1 MCWFY
6 GKVSSN
12 IESTDLH
19 MPPIAQPRRHLHR
32 NGEEKDDC
40 YLIKKE
46 RERKVVKFN
55 LNSRKSITSKCYM
68 RTFSNLYILCNVF
81 YEREKK
87 KKTNRTKRLENIPW
101 TVRVKSATILA
112 TAKFHRY
119 SLDYTRWGSSDYKG
133 LVPRCEKTDDTTVI
147 TVAHRYTCSTLKT

>member
-1 MCWFY
+1 MCSFY

-32 NGEEKDDC
+32 NEEEKDDC
-40 YLIKKE
+40 YLIKRERE

-55 LNSRKSITSKCYM
+55 LNSRKSITSKRYM
-68 RTFSNLYILCNVF
+68 RTFSNLYILCDIF

-87 KKTNRTKRLENIPW
+87 KEN
-101 TVRVKSATILA
+101 
-112 TAKFHRY
+112 
-119 SLDYTRWGSSDYKG
+119 
-133 LVPRCEKTDDTTVI
+133 EEN
-147 TVAHRYTCSTLKT
+147 